1 MTKKV
6 TTEENAQAGSPMVR
20 ELSEM
25 EKKLQAMGVLIVDDS
40 ELVSVPVRKTSTG
53 KGFGN
58 KLPQQIHSAVEGI
71 AEIYRKTGKVDYV
84 LPFAL
89 PNTAKNF
96 QVNWK
101 EWVLLDVGVT
111 TSKDGKLAVKIL
123 NDRTVPCSDPSQEEA
138 RINSIASCMRNGTFQ
153 KPAQQIMLKHDP
165 EGFQKARAINS
176 ALGKSYKMK

>member
-6 TTEENAQAGSPMVR
+6 TTENAQAGSPMVR

-25 EKKLQAMGVLIVDDS
+25 EKKLAAMGVLVVDDS

-58 KLPQQIHSAVEGI
+58 KLPQQIHSTVEGI

-123 NDRTVPCSDPSQEEA
+123 NDRTIPCADPSQEEA

-153 KPAQQIMLKHDP
+153 EIAQRIMLERDP
-165 EGFQKARAINS
+165 EGFKKARAINLS
-176 ALGKSYKMK
+176 LGKPYKMK